1 MEDYIQLLVFAAFA
15 LFSLISGLLN
25 RNKDKPPKR
34 IPPEE
39 VERNRERERTA
50 RGKPVSRQRRRQTQ
64 PQSTSTLDE
73 ILRELTG
80 QEQQPTR
87 EELAQE
93 EERRLE
99 EERAWVRE
107 KKKKT
112 ADHFEEASETLKNA
126 ARQAQKST
134 RMADKISLEDDH
146 KRIQPL
152 VVAPKRVSTKKK
164 KSTGAIIARSLRNQ
178 STAKRAI
185 ILSEILQRKHF

>member
-25 RNKDKPPKR
+25 RNKDKPPRR

-50 RGKPVSRQRRRQTQ
+50 RGKPVARQRRRQTQ

-73 ILRELTG
+73 ILRELTE

-107 KKKKT
+107 KKKKM
-112 ADHFEEASETLKNA
+112 ADHLEEASDTLKTA
-126 ARQAQKST
+126 ARQARKSP

-152 VVAPKRVSTKKK
+152 VVTPKRTSTKKK
-164 KSTGAIIARSLRNQ
+164 NTGAIIARSLRNQ

>member
-15 LFSLISGLLN
+15 LFSLISGWLN
-25 RNKDKPPKR
+25 RNKDKPPRR

-39 VERNRERERTA
+39 VDRERERTA
-50 RGKPVSRQRRRQTQ
+50 RDKPVARQRRRKTE
-64 PQSTSTLDE
+64 PTSTLDE

-80 QEQQPTR
+80 QEQRPTTEEIAR
-87 EELAQE
+87 EERQ
-93 EERRLE
+93 LE

-112 ADHFEEASETLKNA
+112 TERLEEASDTLKTA
-126 ARQAQKST
+126 ARQARKSP

-164 KSTGAIIARSLRNQ
+164 KSTGSVIARSLRN
-178 STAKRAI
+178 SNTAKRAI

>member
-15 LFSLISGLLN
+15 LFSLISGWLN

-34 IPPEE
+34 TPPEE
-39 VERNRERERTA
+39 MARERERMDTD
-50 RGKPVSRQRRRQTQ
+50 RPVARQRRRKTE
-64 PQSTSTLDE
+64 PTSTLDE

-80 QEQQPTR
+80 QEQQPT
-87 EELAQE
+87 E
-93 EERRLE
+93 EEVRERRRLE

-152 VVAPKRVSTKKK
+152 VVTPKRVSTKKK
-164 KSTGAIIARSLRNQ
+164 KSTGAVIARSLRNQ